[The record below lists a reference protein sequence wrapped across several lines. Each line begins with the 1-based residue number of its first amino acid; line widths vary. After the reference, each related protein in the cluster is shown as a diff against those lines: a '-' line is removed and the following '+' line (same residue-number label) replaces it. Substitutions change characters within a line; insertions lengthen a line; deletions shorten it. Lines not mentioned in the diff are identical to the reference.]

1 MLSTAVHGAAPLPPL
16 AAYSFGA
23 DPRSAIP
30 PQQLPALQL
39 PATRTRTAGD
49 PTRHASLNNPVSE
62 GNRQYLAQRLGIQ
75 PSALSSAA
83 RPVGQRATVG
93 KLNKK
98 KMASTKGVIE
108 RSARRDLHATPPIGP
123 KDVAAGLFSLV
134 NRGLVAA
141 HVDLTPALAR
151 HPAPVLQAPSR
162 MHPHKDQ
169 FGPHSSCAYISPFGF
184 NLSNTKLDLLSGLQ
198 PDPTS
203 APNPPQTRVNVR
215 VSRCRHNPR
224 GHENSAGGHR
234 CSTHAEDVATS
245 FDGLAGRTVARR
257 RRCSQRCDTA
267 A

>member
-1 MLSTAVHGAAPLPPL
+1 MGEDAGVYLKALADLRSIRECISVDGGGEWHRLQQVVENAESELKLKAEAMLSTAVHGAAPLPPL

-49 PTRHASLNNPVSE
+49 PTRHASLNNPASE

-93 KLNKK
+93 KLNKVLHDPPPSEARSTTYRSVYCVHRSQK

-141 HVDLTPALAR
+141 HVDLTPVR
-151 HPAPVLQAPSR
+151 
-162 MHPHKDQ
+162 
-169 FGPHSSCAYISPFGF
+169 
-184 NLSNTKLDLLSGLQ
+184 
-198 PDPTS
+198 
-203 APNPPQTRVNVR
+203 PP
-215 VSRCRHNPR
+215 
-224 GHENSAGGHR
+224 
-234 CSTHAEDVATS
+234 
-245 FDGLAGRTVARR
+245 
-257 RRCSQRCDTA
+257 
-267 A
+267 